1 MSSESENAGENSPEV
16 TAFLRERYG
25 NKGPQN
31 WVRSWIL
38 PAVIFAVI
46 GGAWMIWSGT
56 HAANPEI
63 RTTLLSFDSTSPT
76 TIHIRYSIIVKHPV
90 GNHQCTLVARDKDK
104 NTVGEIIDHIP
115 LGVGSATREV
125 AIPTRLQAVNAA
137 VLSCQSL

>member
-1 MSSESENAGENSPEV
+1 
-16 TAFLRERYG
+16 
-25 NKGPQN
+25 
-31 WVRSWIL
+31 
-38 PAVIFAVI
+38 VIFAVI
-46 GGAWMIWSGT
+46 GGVWMIWSGT

-90 GNHQCTLVARDKDK
+90 GNHQCTLVARDRDK
-104 NTVGEIIDHIP
+104 NTVGEIIDRIP

>member
-1 MSSESENAGENSPEV
+1 MSTSGENNPEV

-25 NKGPQN
+25 SKAQQS

-38 PAVIFAVI
+38 PALLFAVF

-63 RTTLLSFDSTSPT
+63 RTTLLSFDSKSSTL
-76 TIHIRYSIIVKHPV
+76 IHIRYSVIVKHPV
-90 GNHQCTLVARDKDK
+90 GNHQCTLVARDNDK
-104 NTVGEIIDHIP
+104 NTVGEIVDHIP
-115 LGVGSATREV
+115 LGITSMTREV

-137 VLSCQSL
+137 VLSCASL

>member
-1 MSSESENAGENSPEV
+1 MSTNGENSAEV

-25 NKGPQN
+25 NKGSQN

-38 PAVIFAVI
+38 PALIFAVL

-63 RTTLLSFDSTSPT
+63 RTTLLSFDSSSPAS
-76 TIHIRYSIIVKHPV
+76 IRIRYSITVKHPV
-90 GNHQCTLVARDKDK
+90 GNHQCTLVARDAQK
-104 NTVGEIIDHIP
+104 NTVGEIVDHIP
-115 LGVGSATREV
+115 LGVASITHEV

-137 VLSCQSL
+137 VLSCASL